1 VHPDDRV
8 RISAE
13 HERSIKE
20 KRHQDM
26 EFRILKPDGS
36 IRWIQRT
43 GKMEVNQHGEAIR
56 INGISFD
63 ITDRKKA
70 EDAVAAVALFPA
82 QNPSPVL
89 RVNHAGILLYKN
101 PASEKLLKELKLKV
115 GQPVQPF
122 LRNLVDQSLRTT
134 RSEVSEQTSDSR
146 LYLVR
151 VTPIGTENYANLY
164 WTDIT
169 DLRAS
174 ERLMRAIFNQQF
186 AFSALLSSEGQLLIG
201 RNFLEAPWWRT
212 CPIRLPSG
220 EGNSR

>member
-1 VHPDDRV
+1 
-8 RISAE
+8 
-13 HERSIKE
+13 
-20 KRHQDM
+20 M

-186 AFSALLSSEGQLLIG
+186 AFSALLSPEGQLLQLSESVYRNNEGTDIRPQDLIG